1 MREVWLGQEEEEDEA
16 AQGRGNKFGGPP
28 QGQASGNRGGEKEER
43 QKWLGKSNRE
53 TAGRGHVWT
62 PNMDMINSIK

>member
-1 MREVWLGQEEEEDEA
+1 MTEVWLGQEEEEDEA

-43 QKWLGKSNRE
+43 QKRLGISNRE
-53 TAGRGHVWT
+53 TAGQPTW
-62 PNMDMINSIK
+62 I